1 MVNILT
7 NILKSDRLDEYPLFQ
22 MFCSLKEKGLRK
34 ESFKAL
40 SSFIDEAKTWDNNAH
55 QKFACWLFA
64 LFETSDDIHHVLVHP
79 LEEELLKPLLKGWM
93 KSNPEDPRPYR
104 WYGVFFNTEKRVD
117 YLHNALR
124 LGGSNEQLSLLTLID
139 INLNALWYSFHHI
152 SEDLYLGD
160 IKDDTALII
169 KSLQLNNKVECQQTR
184 NSNNEALNYY
194 QDLLNDWVLFTE
206 KQSKG
211 FIEWCENKGRNY
223 HWVKSYY
230 YEKH

>member
-1 MVNILT
+1 MVNVLT
-7 NILKSDRLDEYPLFQ
+7 NILKNDRLDVYPLFKK
-22 MFCSLKEKGLRK
+22 FCSLKEKGLRK

-40 SSFIDEAKTWDNNAH
+40 SSFIDEAKMWDDNA
-55 QKFACWLFA
+55 QQNFACWLFA

-79 LEEELLKPLLKGWM
+79 LEKELLKPLLERWM

-104 WYGVFFNTEKRVD
+104 WYGVFLNTEKRVD

-160 IKDDTALII
+160 IKEDTALLA
-169 KSLQLNNKVECQQTR
+169 KSRELNNKVECQQTR
-184 NSNNEALNYY
+184 KNNNEALNYY
-194 QDLLNDWVLFTE
+194 QDLLNDWVMFKE
-206 KQSKG
+206 GQSKG
-211 FIEWCENKGRNY
+211 FVEWCENKGRNY
-223 HWVKSYY
+223 YWVKAYY
-230 YEKH
+230 YEK